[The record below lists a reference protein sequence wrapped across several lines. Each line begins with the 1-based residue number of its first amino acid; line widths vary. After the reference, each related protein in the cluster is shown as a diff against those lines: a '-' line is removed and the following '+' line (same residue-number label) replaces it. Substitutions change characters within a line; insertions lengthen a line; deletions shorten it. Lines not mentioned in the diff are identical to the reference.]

1 MKKLSCVLALSALL
15 SFSCSSGSSRT
26 QSAIRLVDLLD
37 ATAFESAAGNES
49 AVEPEGLIPLAT
61 WRVGQ
66 GVADLQIRDGKLHGR
81 ATSSYPI
88 IYAPLPQW
96 ADPSGTVD
104 SVELGIEMTSGSEVS
119 GTIEGAD
126 QADVALAVYNA
137 EHGELFLR
145 SDVVAKLGKQTVKMP
160 FGSTQSLAAA
170 KFLHISPTNEE
181 GAEFE
186 IESVRLVTT
195 KERLASTPSGVNWQG
210 LADIFRESIVS
221 HSPQSF
227 RIDVT
232 VPAGAWLD
240 VNLGALDDRPVTFA
254 ISSVSSGG
262 TLEPVLQQTIT
273 TPNRWEPVAVDLKP
287 YAGKRV
293 TLDFALSAANDNEIG
308 LWGNPI
314 IRVDREVS
322 APSSRAPRN
331 VIFIQADTLRRDHLP
346 FYGYERDTAPT
357 LSKMVSEGVL
367 FTDNVSPGSWTKVAT
382 PAIMTSLYPTTNTVA
397 EFADRLPAA
406 AVTLAELY
414 REAGYA
420 TLSYSSVMF
429 TGKFSNLHQ
438 GYDELHE
445 FGSLPENSPKTGR
458 EYVDRLTSWIDRHP
472 KTPFFAYLQA
482 FDPHSPFEPRRPYNT
497 MWADPAGRDEHLRQ
511 LAKLKPFIE
520 KSFFYQQQLATRKEM
535 DAAGMDSKPF
545 VDYQK
550 DWYDGSIRG
559 MDTEIGRLL
568 EHLKQNGLLESTL
581 IVFFADHGE
590 EFHEHGGVFHGQS
603 VYGELTN
610 VPLFFYWPAGL
621 PGGVVVPETVRSI
634 DIMPTV
640 VKLSGLPA
648 PAQMQG
654 QSLLP
659 LMTKSTDGEWQPQPA
674 ISENITSKSGELL
687 ATAISSSEW
696 RLIHNTVI
704 PNEDRPE
711 YELFDRRT
719 DPLDLKNVADEH
731 ADIVER
737 MKKELE
743 QWRESAVTAKLSAE
757 DSTADMTPQE
767 IEKLKSLGYLQ

>member
-1 MKKLSCVLALSALL
+1 MKFLSCVLALSALL
-15 SFSCSSGSSRT
+15 SFSCSSESSGS
-26 QSAIRLVDLLD
+26 QSSIRLVDLLD
-37 ATAFESAAGNES
+37 SGAFESAAGSES

-66 GVADLQIRDGKLHGR
+66 GVADLEVREGKLHGR
-81 ATSSYPI
+81 ATSSHPI
-88 IYAPLPQW
+88 IYAPLPVW

-104 SVELGIEMTSGSEVS
+104 SVELGIEITSGSEIS
-119 GTIEGAD
+119 GTIEGGD

-145 SDVVAKLGKQTVKMP
+145 SEVVAKLGKQTVRMP
-160 FGSTQSLAAA
+160 FGSTQSLAGA
-170 KFLHISPTNEE
+170 KFLHVSPTNEA

-186 IESVRLVTT
+186 IETARLVTT

-240 VNLGALDDRPVTFA
+240 VNLGALDDRPVTFE
-254 ISSVSSGG
+254 ISGVSSGG
-262 TLEPVLQQTIT
+262 TLEPVLRQTIT
-273 TPNRWEPVAVDLKP
+273 TPNRWEPFAVDLKQ
-287 YAGKRV
+287 YAGQRV
-293 TLDFALSAANDNEIG
+293 TLDFALSAGNDNEIG

-314 IRVDREVS
+314 IRVDRDVP
-322 APSSRAPRN
+322 AASSRAPRN

-357 LSKMVSEGVL
+357 LARMVSEGVL

-397 EFADRLPAA
+397 EFSDRLPASA
-406 AVTLAELY
+406 TTIAELY
-414 REAGYA
+414 RQAGYA
-420 TLSYSSVMF
+420 TLSYCSVMF

-445 FGSLPENSPKTGR
+445 FGSLPEQGPKTGR

-472 KTPFFAYLQA
+472 NTPFFAYLQA
-482 FDPHSPFEPRRPYNT
+482 FDPHSPYEPRRPYNT
-497 MWADPAGRDEHLRQ
+497 QWADPAGRDKHLGQ
-511 LAKLKPFIE
+511 LAKLKPFV
-520 KSFFYQQQLATRKEM
+520 KRSFMYQQQLANSKEM
-535 DAAGMDSKPF
+535 AAAGVDPEPF
-545 VDYQK
+545 FNYHK

-559 MDTEIGRLL
+559 MDAEIGRLL
-568 EHLKQNGLLESTL
+568 ENLKRNGLLESTL
-581 IVFFADHGE
+581 IVFFSDHGE
-590 EFHEHGGVFHGQS
+590 EFQEHGGVFHGQS

-621 PGGVVVPETVRSI
+621 PSGVVIPETVRSI

-640 VKLSGLPA
+640 IELSGLPA
-648 PAQMQG
+648 PAEMQG
-654 QSLLP
+654 QSLMP
-659 LMTKSTDGEWQPQPA
+659 LINKSTDGEWRPQPA
-674 ISENITSKSGELL
+674 ISENVTSKSGDLL
-687 ATAISSSEW
+687 ATAISSGEW

-704 PNEDRPE
+704 PNADRPE
-711 YELFDRRT
+711 YELFDRRA
-719 DPLDLKNVADEH
+719 DPLNLQNIAAEH
-731 ADIVER
+731 ADVVER
-737 MKKELE
+737 MKQELE
-743 QWRESAVTAKLSAE
+743 QWRESAVAAKLSAE